1 MIRAMLISATLQV
14 PVLETINAIHWL
26 VKSFTIYHTRSH
38 ILYSGQLR
46 VTLQVWIKIKMLANQ
61 IQTSINKYL
70 KTVLSPGYCLLQIW
84 CSHMYF
90 IPSRVSLNRLLA
102 LSWNMQTTKT
112 QTYTRPWLCL
122 QRRPL
127 KHLGSLVIKKH
138 TSKLPAKILAEIILL
153 VYWKITR
160 TGYCWILYSVW

>member
-1 MIRAMLISATLQV
+1 MTCKILYNTPYKISH
-14 PVLETINAIHWL
+14 PVL
-26 VKSFTIYHTRSH
+26 RSTQSD
-38 ILYSGQLR
+38 LTSMNKDKNVSQSDSNFY
-46 VTLQVWIKIKMLANQ
+46 KQ
-61 IQTSINKYL
+61 IFKNC
-70 KTVLSPGYCLLQIW
+70 VLSPGYCLLQIW

-160 TGYCWILYSVW
+160 TGYCWILFSVW

>member
-1 MIRAMLISATLQV
+1 MTCKILYNTPYKISH
-14 PVLETINAIHWL
+14 PVLRSTQSDLTSMNKDKNVSQSDL
-26 VKSFTIYHTRSH
+26 SFYKQ
-38 ILYSGQLR
+38 IL
-46 VTLQVWIKIKMLANQ
+46 K
-61 IQTSINKYL
+61 
-70 KTVLSPGYCLLQIW
+70 IW

-160 TGYCWILYSVW
+160 TGYCWILSSVW